1 MALKQ
6 AVDPKGIIEIDPF
19 GIKKNV
25 DAPSTSEMGIAA

>member
-19 GIKKNV
+19 GIKKNF
-25 DAPSTSEMGIAA
+25 GNGHC